1 MTLDRLNEY
10 NKDSKRIP
18 DARNEHNDILT
29 SFYRSERL
37 RQKQEE
43 ENKILTKKVS
53 ELTSRLQERRSS
65 SLEKGETRRSHELKG
80 LKGNV
85 HGNASNGFKK
95 DEQEKY
101 IKDLENEIYTLQKA
115 ILDKDI
121 NIKMLEEKMF
131 NNNNSNDLE
140 EENTKL
146 KLEIDR
152 IKSEKQNIISDE
164 LNKTLKIIEKQT
176 VDMKQENSNVNNMLT
191 NEIKIKNKEVE
202 VFMKEIT
209 ELKKT
214 LLE

>member
-1 MTLDRLNEY
+1 MTLDRLNDN
-10 NKDSKRIP
+10 NKDNKRFP
-18 DARNEHNDILT
+18 DSRNEHNEILT
-29 SFYRSERL
+29 SFYRSEKL

-43 ENKILTKKVS
+43 ENRILMKKVS
-53 ELTSRLQERRSS
+53 ELTSKLQEKRSS
-65 SLEKGETRRSHELKG
+65 SLEKGETRRSQELKG
-80 LKGNV
+80 LRGNT
-85 HGNASNGFKK
+85 HGSSSNGFKK

-121 NIKMLEEKMF
+121 NIKMLEEKLYE
-131 NNNNSNDLE
+131 NNNNMDLE
-140 EENTKL
+140 EENNKL
-146 KLEIDR
+146 KLEIER
-152 IKSEKQNIISDE
+152 IKSEKHNIISDE

-176 VDMKQENSNVNNMLT
+176 VDMKQENSNVNSMLT

-202 VFMKEIT
+202 IFMKEIT